1 MNIEARSENARLVGK
16 LLALSGGVLAAAAA
30 AAALG
35 WFPMSDPMNR
45 AMTIILTVTSAADL
59 LFAMFFLAR
68 YRQ

>member
-1 MNIEARSENARLVGK
+1 VEN
-16 LLALSGGVLAAAAA
+16 LLALIGCVFVGVAA

-35 WFPMSDPMNR
+35 WFPISDPMNR
-45 AMTIILTVTSAADL
+45 AMTIILTVTSAVDL